1 MDMKLDGVDKAL
13 LALTQGDLKVCARPY
28 EEWALTL
35 GIPLDEVISR
45 LHALK
50 ERGVVR
56 EMKAILRHVKAGFKA
71 NAMVLWAVP
80 EDKIDDLGPKI
91 AAASSVSH
99 CYEREGFGRYNV
111 FSMIH
116 ARSDD
121 EVMEAVSAIA
131 LATGIDDYKIF
142 WSLKE
147 LKKSSMK
154 YFHQEGFCDE

>member
-1 MDMKLDGVDKAL
+1 MKLDHIDEAL
-13 LALTQGDLKVCARPY
+13 LALAQGDLKVCARPY
-28 EEWALTL
+28 EEWAARL
-35 GIPLDEVISR
+35 GIPVDEVISR

-50 ERGVVR
+50 ERGIIR

-80 EDKIDDLGPKI
+80 ADRVDELGSRI
-91 AAASSVSH
+91 ASAASVSH

-131 LATGIDDYKIF
+131 HATGIDDYQIF
-142 WSLKE
+142 WSLTE

-154 YFHQEGFCDE
+154 YFRQEGVCDE